1 MAGPK
6 INLPPYDGT
15 NSVELKEILIGSAA
29 QFRSNLNN
37 NTSSVADA
45 VNLNTTAFSLW
56 TKAWVENIGLIY
68 WSGLQEEGLA
78 SGNTQVDVGYM
89 QDIGVL
95 TNIPKLINS
104 YKVSVKYGSEHTK
117 IEFDTHYRDEN
128 GQSVSYIDINKGI
141 NIVINS
147 TQAKDSDNKYHRYI
161 NIANTSTATDVV
173 LTMEIDQKASREWKN
188 IIEQLSLDTLR
199 EITSEGQSQ
208 FNAVHN
214 EGISQKQSVA
224 SEGQSQFNAV
234 RNEGVSQKQSVAFE
248 GQSQFNA
255 VHKEGI
261 SQKQSVTSEG
271 ATQIGLI
278 SAQGTTS
285 VNAVNTAGATQ
296 VDNVNTAGATQVGN
310 VNNAGNTMISAIE
323 RIGASKFNVV
333 YVGNQQG
340 RENFEQTELENA
352 HVYLWLDT
360 GTASV

>member
-104 YKVSVKYGSEHTK
+104 YKVSVKYGSEHTE

-147 TQAKDSDNKYHRYI
+147 TQAKDGDNKYHRYI

-214 EGISQKQSVA
+214 EGISQKQLVA
-224 SEGQSQFNAV
+224 
-234 RNEGVSQKQSVAFE
+234 
-248 GQSQFNA
+248 
-255 VHKEGI
+255 
-261 SQKQSVTSEG
+261 SEG
-271 ATQIGLI
+271 ATQIGLV

-285 VNAVNTAGATQ
+285 VNAVNTAGETQ

-310 VNNAGNTMISAIE
+310 VNNAGNTMIGAIE

>member
-68 WSGLQEEGLA
+68 WNGLQEESLA

-128 GQSVSYIDINKGI
+128 GQSVSYIDSGSGI

-224 SEGQSQFNAV
+224 SEG
-234 RNEGVSQKQSVAFE
+234 
-248 GQSQFNA
+248 
-255 VHKEGI
+255 
-261 SQKQSVTSEG
+261 
-271 ATQIGLI
+271 ATQIGLV

-285 VNAVNTAGATQ
+285 VNAVNTAGETQ
-296 VDNVNTAGATQVGN
+296 VGNVNTAGATQVGN
-310 VNNAGNTMISAIE
+310 VNNAGNTMIGAIE

>member
-224 SEGQSQFNAV
+224 SEG
-234 RNEGVSQKQSVAFE
+234 
-248 GQSQFNA
+248 
-255 VHKEGI
+255 
-261 SQKQSVTSEG
+261 
-271 ATQIGLI
+271 ATQIGLV

-296 VDNVNTAGATQVGN
+296 VSNVNAAGTTQVDNVNT
-310 VNNAGNTMISAIE
+310 AGNTMISAIE

>member
-68 WSGLQEEGLA
+68 WNGLQEESLA

-104 YKVSVKYGSEHTK
+104 YKVSVKHGSEHTK

-128 GQSVSYIDINKGI
+128 GQSVSYIDSGSGI

-173 LTMEIDQKASREWKN
+173 LTMEIDQKSSREWN
-188 IIEQLSLDTLR
+188 NTIEQLSLDTLR

-208 FNAVHN
+208 FNVVHN

-224 SEGQSQFNAV
+224 
-234 RNEGVSQKQSVAFE
+234 
-248 GQSQFNA
+248 
-255 VHKEGI
+255 
-261 SQKQSVTSEG
+261 SEG

-296 VDNVNTAGATQVGN
+296 VSNVNAAGTTQVDNVNTAGATQVGN
-310 VNNAGNTMISAIE
+310 VNNAGNTMIGAIE

>member
-224 SEGQSQFNAV
+224 SEG
-234 RNEGVSQKQSVAFE
+234 
-248 GQSQFNA
+248 
-255 VHKEGI
+255 
-261 SQKQSVTSEG
+261 
-271 ATQIGLI
+271 ATQIGLV

-285 VNAVNTAGATQ
+285 VNA
-296 VDNVNTAGATQVGN
+296 VNTAGATQVGN
-310 VNNAGNTMISAIE
+310 VNNAGNTMIGAIE

>member
-56 TKAWVENIGLIY
+56 TKAWVENMGLIY

-214 EGISQKQSVA
+214 EG
-224 SEGQSQFNAV
+224 
-234 RNEGVSQKQSVAFE
+234 VSQKQSVA
-248 GQSQFNA
+248 
-255 VHKEGI
+255 
-261 SQKQSVTSEG
+261 SEG

-296 VDNVNTAGATQVGN
+296 VSNVNAAGTTQVDN
-310 VNNAGNTMISAIE
+310 VNNAGNTMIGAIE

-340 RENFEQTELENA
+340 RENFEHTELEDA

>member
-68 WSGLQEEGLA
+68 WSGLQEEVLA

-128 GQSVSYIDINKGI
+128 GQSVSYIDSGSGI

-147 TQAKDSDNKYHRYI
+147 TQAKDSDNKYHRY
-161 NIANTSTATDVV
+161 T
-173 LTMEIDQKASREWKN
+173 
-188 IIEQLSLDTLR
+188 
-199 EITSEGQSQ
+199 
-208 FNAVHN
+208 H
-214 EGISQKQSVA
+214 
-224 SEGQSQFNAV
+224 
-234 RNEGVSQKQSVAFE
+234 
-248 GQSQFNA
+248 
-255 VHKEGI
+255 
-261 SQKQSVTSEG
+261 
-271 ATQIGLI
+271 
-278 SAQGTTS
+278 
-285 VNAVNTAGATQ
+285 
-296 VDNVNTAGATQVGN
+296 
-310 VNNAGNTMISAIE
+310 
-323 RIGASKFNVV
+323 
-333 YVGNQQG
+333 
-340 RENFEQTELENA
+340 
-352 HVYLWLDT
+352 
-360 GTASV
+360 

>member
-214 EGISQKQSVA
+214 EG
-224 SEGQSQFNAV
+224 
-234 RNEGVSQKQSVAFE
+234 VSQKQL
-248 GQSQFNA
+248 
-255 VHKEGI
+255 I
-261 SQKQSVTSEG
+261 TSEG
-271 ATQIGLI
+271 ATQIGLV

-296 VDNVNTAGATQVGN
+296 VSNVNAAGTTQVDNVNT
-310 VNNAGNTMISAIE
+310 AGNTMISAIE

>member
-104 YKVSVKYGSEHTK
+104 YKVSVKYGSEHTE

-161 NIANTSTATDVV
+161 NIANTSTATNVV
-173 LTMEIDQKASREWKN
+173 LTMEIDQKSSREWN
-188 IIEQLSLDTLR
+188 NTIEQLSRDTLR
-199 EITSEGQSQ
+199 AITSEGQSQ

-214 EGISQKQSVA
+214 EG
-224 SEGQSQFNAV
+224 
-234 RNEGVSQKQSVAFE
+234 VSQKQLVA
-248 GQSQFNA
+248 
-255 VHKEGI
+255 
-261 SQKQSVTSEG
+261 SEG
-271 ATQIGLI
+271 ATQIGLV

-285 VNAVNTAGATQ
+285 VNAVNTAGETQ

-310 VNNAGNTMISAIE
+310 VNNAGNTMIGAIE

>member
-147 TQAKDSDNKYHRYI
+147 TQAKDGDNKYHRYI

-214 EGISQKQSVA
+214 EGISQKQLVA
-224 SEGQSQFNAV
+224 
-234 RNEGVSQKQSVAFE
+234 
-248 GQSQFNA
+248 
-255 VHKEGI
+255 
-261 SQKQSVTSEG
+261 SEG
-271 ATQIGLI
+271 ATQIGLV

-285 VNAVNTAGATQ
+285 VNAVNTAGETQ

-310 VNNAGNTMISAIE
+310 VNNAGNTMIGAIE

>member
-128 GQSVSYIDINKGI
+128 GQSVSYIDSGSGI

-224 SEGQSQFNAV
+224 SEG
-234 RNEGVSQKQSVAFE
+234 
-248 GQSQFNA
+248 
-255 VHKEGI
+255 
-261 SQKQSVTSEG
+261 
-271 ATQIGLI
+271 ATQIGLV

-285 VNAVNTAGATQ
+285 VNAVNTAGETQ

-310 VNNAGNTMISAIE
+310 VNNAGNTMIGAIE

>member
-45 VNLNTTAFSLW
+45 VNLNTAAFSLW
-56 TKAWVENIGLIY
+56 TKAWVENMGLIY

-104 YKVSVKYGSEHTK
+104 YKVSVKYGSEHTE
-117 IEFDTHYRDEN
+117 IEFDTHYRDED
-128 GQSVSYIDINKGI
+128 GQSISYIDSDSGI

-173 LTMEIDQKASREWKN
+173 LTMEIDQKASREWN
-188 IIEQLSLDTLR
+188 NAIEQLSLDILR

-234 RNEGVSQKQSVAFE
+234 HNEGVSQKQL
-248 GQSQFNA
+248 
-255 VHKEGI
+255 
-261 SQKQSVTSEG
+261 VTSEG
-271 ATQIGLI
+271 ATQIGLV

-285 VNAVNTAGATQ
+285 VNAVNTAGETQ

-310 VNNAGNTMISAIE
+310 VNNAGNTMIGAIE

-340 RENFEQTELENA
+340 REDFEQTELENA

>member
-68 WSGLQEEGLA
+68 WNGLQEESLA

-199 EITSEGQSQ
+199 EITTEGQSQ

-214 EGISQKQSVA
+214 EGV
-224 SEGQSQFNAV
+224 
-234 RNEGVSQKQSVAFE
+234 
-248 GQSQFNA
+248 
-255 VHKEGI
+255 
-261 SQKQSVTSEG
+261 
-271 ATQIGLI
+271 
-278 SAQGTTS
+278 
-285 VNAVNTAGATQ
+285 
-296 VDNVNTAGATQVGN
+296 
-310 VNNAGNTMISAIE
+310 
-323 RIGASKFNVV
+323 
-333 YVGNQQG
+333 
-340 RENFEQTELENA
+340 
-352 HVYLWLDT
+352 
-360 GTASV
+360 

>member
-147 TQAKDSDNKYHRYI
+147 TQAKDSDNKHHRYI

-224 SEGQSQFNAV
+224 SE
-234 RNEGVSQKQSVAFE
+234 R
-248 GQSQFNA
+248 
-255 VHKEGI
+255 
-261 SQKQSVTSEG
+261 
-271 ATQIGLI
+271 ATQIGLV

-285 VNAVNTAGATQ
+285 VNA
-296 VDNVNTAGATQVGN
+296 VNTAGATQVGN
-310 VNNAGNTMISAIE
+310 VNNAGNTMIGAIE

>member
-104 YKVSVKYGSEHTK
+104 YKVSVKYGSEHTE

-214 EGISQKQSVA
+214 EG
-224 SEGQSQFNAV
+224 
-234 RNEGVSQKQSVAFE
+234 VSQKQL
-248 GQSQFNA
+248 
-255 VHKEGI
+255 I
-261 SQKQSVTSEG
+261 TSEG
-271 ATQIGLI
+271 ATQIGLV

-296 VDNVNTAGATQVGN
+296 VDNVNTAG
-310 VNNAGNTMISAIE
+310 NTMIGAIE